1 MKRKKFEKAIRVHE
15 ENLKCFAYELHEL
28 VDAMLEDGLSTAD
41 VIGILETE
49 KLYRFEQVRE
59 EAKAES
65 VLKMLGGMLDELEE
79 QEEE

>member
-1 MKRKKFEKAIRVHE
+1 MKRKKFEKAIRMHE
-15 ENLKCFAYELHEL
+15 ENLKCFACELHEL
-28 VDAMLEDGLSTAD
+28 VDAMLEDDLSTAD

-59 EAKAES
+59 EAKAAS
-65 VLKMLGGMLDELEE
+65 VLEMLSDAMGAFEE